1 MKRSH
6 KQKEVGPWAKY
17 KLDMLRKYLKFYVT
31 ALKNKNFNLVYIDA
45 FAGSGILKVRGAEVN
60 QYIRGSPYCA
70 LELEESFGFNHHYFF
85 EKDSKRVHDLSEL
98 KKQFPKKKIYL
109 KEGDANVL
117 IQALLEKQNLFH
129 RGNMRGVA
137 FLDPYGAHLEWTTV
151 EKLAK
156 IKKVEVIINFPLA
169 MAINRLIP
177 RSGEMRKTWREQLNR
192 YFGTNEWYDIACKKE
207 KDLFGDETVRKQSDV
222 PDQLLK
228 LYMDRLRAIYAYVA
242 EPCLIRNTRKTP
254 LYYLIWAGPH
264 KLGLKG
270 ANYILSR

>member
-6 KQKEVGPWAKY
+6 KEKEGGPWAKY
-17 KLDMLRKYLKFYVT
+17 KLDMLRKYLRFYVT

-45 FAGSGILKVRGAEVN
+45 FAGSGILKVRGTEVD

-98 KKQFPKKKIYL
+98 KKQAAQKKIYL
-109 KEGDANVL
+109 DEGDAKIL
-117 IQALLEKQNLFH
+117 IQALLEKQNLFR

-137 FLDPYGAHLEWTTV
+137 FLDPYGAHLKWTTV
-151 EKLAK
+151 EMLAK
-156 IKKVEVIINFPLA
+156 TEKMEVIINFPLA

-177 RSGEMRKTWREQLNR
+177 RSGEMRKPWREQLNR
-192 YFGTNEWYDIACKKE
+192 YFGTDEWYDIACKKE
-207 KDLFGDETVRKQSDV
+207 MDLFGDEIVRKQNDV
-222 PDQLLK
+222 SDQLLK
-228 LYMDRLRAIYAYVA
+228 LYMNRLRVIYACVA
-242 EPCLIRNTRKTP
+242 DPCLILNTRKAP

-264 KLGLKG
+264 ELGLKG